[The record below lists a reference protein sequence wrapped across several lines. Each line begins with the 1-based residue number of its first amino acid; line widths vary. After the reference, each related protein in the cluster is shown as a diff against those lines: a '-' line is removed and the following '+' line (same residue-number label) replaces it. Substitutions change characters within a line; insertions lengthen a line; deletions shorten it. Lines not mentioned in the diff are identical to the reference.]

1 MLNLAHFLKEIIT
14 LNYVRQTNYKLTQLN
29 SVG

>member
-1 MLNLAHFLKEIIT
+1 MLNLSQFLKEIIT
-14 LNYVRQTNYKLTQLN
+14 LNYVRQTNNKLTQLN